1 MATMSNLTF
10 DPPAEFLEEELTM
23 AWRTPKKAQ
32 LKEAR
37 VLQAQLPV
45 RPNLNVNRRR
55 LPAPRDIAQLAA
67 DTCSELFETVPGVSG
82 IETHELKFKDGVD
95 GVVLEFSF
103 PMAGYTVV
111 QLHAMRVDGDVLTT
125 MAICTEKSRL
135 SPEEHRRFMGSL
147 ASASVAVSS

>member
-1 MATMSNLTF
+1 
-10 DPPAEFLEEELTM
+10 M
-23 AWRTPKKAQ
+23 AWRTPKKEQ
-32 LKEAR
+32 VKEAR

-55 LPAPRDIAQLAA
+55 LPAPREIVQLAA
-67 DTCSELFETVPGVSG
+67 DTCTELFETVPGVSG

-111 QLHAMRVDGDVLTT
+111 QLHAMRIDGDVLTT

-135 SPEEHRRFMGSL
+135 SAEEHRRFMGSL